1 MGLFVVRD
9 RARLTFSAN
18 LASVVAIVD
27 NAVLSAV
34 SVMAHEKPR
43 SSHKSREVGRT
54 VYAYPPIPIYLDED
68 YEDSGTLSDRSAK
81 PTSTRSKTRQTSSK
95 VAPDVHADAVSGTG
109 FTTLTVHGTIPVHTG
124 ILPVVAPATPV
135 ANGIERTPG
144 FSPLPIATPAAATGF
159 TSTLAAVAT
168 HTMSNDAQSSQPAS
182 TPPGHVSTV
191 IIVLVAVGGAF
202 FLLLVFIIWRACTIP
217 KKRFCPTPSLPIL
230 QDPFADQV
238 AAGDEESLFGGKER
252 LSGQPPSNAAWTWT
266 HYSHPSLTK
275 TPLTSG
281 ARHGFDMVAASEK
294 TMTQAQATVKPS
306 MDGGFLEMSKN
317 GTSYLKP
324 SHGPP
329 TQITRAVKRVSI
341 ASPSIYP
348 GTPQSAYGIA
358 VGSASPLTADG
369 MPLLQ
374 RSVSKASTRR
384 RSRSRR
390 SLQLASLD
398 KEEESAEH
406 GDADPYDG
414 LRLSTAVIPQPAPA
428 LKKSSS
434 VQGRARVKAPYAP
447 GSVLRA
453 SSTMG
458 ALATQANPFDD
469 SQYVLPPLSPALK
482 TEATR
487 ERDTKAL
494 ATALGL
500 ASPAPLSRPTTVH
513 LEDSVTLVGERR
525 KSRPLSQ
532 VRSRPQSQMLSPNME
547 ASARLGNLML
557 ANFSSMTSLPST
569 STAETG
575 SGRNRPMRKRTD
587 DKPPRVPSP
596 PPMPSLAQ
604 MALAHTNPEEFA
616 DYKSPT
622 YSIYGLYEADRKSH
636 FPGEGGY

>member
-1 MGLFVVRD
+1 
-9 RARLTFSAN
+9 
-18 LASVVAIVD
+18 
-27 NAVLSAV
+27 
-34 SVMAHEKPR
+34 MAHEKPR

-95 VAPDVHADAVSGTG
+95 VAPDVHADAVAGTG

-159 TSTLAAVAT
+159 TSTLAA
-168 HTMSNDAQSSQPAS
+168 
-182 TPPGHVSTV
+182 
-191 IIVLVAVGGAF
+191 
-202 FLLLVFIIWRACTIP
+202 
-217 KKRFCPTPSLPIL
+217 KRFCPTPSLPIL